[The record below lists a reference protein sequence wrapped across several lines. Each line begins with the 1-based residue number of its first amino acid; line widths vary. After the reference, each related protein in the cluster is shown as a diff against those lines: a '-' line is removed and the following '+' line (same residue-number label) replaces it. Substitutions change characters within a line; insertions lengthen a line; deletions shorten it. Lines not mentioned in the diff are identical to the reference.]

1 MEIIRRAEGK
11 RMQEITALFHR
22 FPELSLFVTIF
33 FGTLI
38 GRIHIKGFG
47 LGSVVGS
54 LIAGIVIGIFA
65 KPEFPQLLRWIF
77 FYLFLFSV
85 GYSVGPRFFGSLR
98 KEAIPQIVLA
108 ITMAVTGLATAV
120 TVASVLKFDEGISV
134 GLLSGAL
141 TQSAALGTG
150 LNAIAALPVSDEIKS
165 RLSGNAPLAD
175 AITYGFGDLG
185 LILFISCLRTDDDA
199 RESEGRRE
207 DIGGPAIK
215 RRSNRQSASCRQPLR
230 LSRLPCRKLFHSGH
244 QHRFELEERYASGR
258 LSVQRI
264 KRGDKLISLSP
275 DTRIQL
281 GDLLVIAAQRAVLAN
296 AEREIGPEFDDLE
309 TLAVPMKSVTVV
321 VTKRSVIGKTL
332 AELAAD
338 RQAARGVYLESLKRG
353 EEEMPRDMG
362 VKLERG
368 DVVRIVGSPQDVER
382 VGKSVG
388 YVEADMTKT
397 DLTFVAAG
405 IACGVLLGLL
415 TFNVNGVPLGL
426 GTAGSILVVGLVA
439 GLGAEPLSGIRF
451 NPGGG
456 TARAC
461 GHWPDRFH
469 CDRGPGCRAACSPG
483 IYGAWRRLLR
493 QHLFWRHGRDD
504 GPAAGRHGRGPM
516 DFQDEPVDGPCRR
529 NRCADLHASTE
540 CVARSQR
547 KQYRRSRLHR
557 SVRDRKYPADDLGT
571 RHGGNHAFPA
581 FMTGELVR
589 WKFAEHQC
597 PLGQFAL
604 DHLGVSRV
612 ATTRHDPAYSRR
624 TPRRLRNGNLN

>member
-1 MEIIRRAEGK
+1 
-11 RMQEITALFHR
+11 MQEIAASFHR

-38 GRIHIKGFG
+38 GGIHIKGFG

-108 ITMAVTGLATAV
+108 ITMAITGLATAV
-120 TVASVLKFDEGISV
+120 MVASVLKFDEGISV
-134 GLLSGAL
+134 GLLSGSL

-150 LNAIAALPVSDEIKS
+150 LNAVAALPVSDEVKS

-185 LILFISCLRTDDDA
+185 LILFISVFGPMMMRTNL
-199 RESEGRRE
+199 RE
-207 DIGGPAIK
+207 DAKILEAQLSGGGAAP
-215 RRSNRQSASCRQPLR
+215 SPL
-230 LSRLPCRKLFHSGH
+230 LVGSRFAFRGYRVEHPSIAGISI
-244 QHRFELEERYASGR
+244 FELEDRFAAGR
-258 LSVQRI
+258 LSVQRL
-264 KRGDKLISLSP
+264 KRGDKLLSVSP
-275 DTRIQL
+275 ETRIQF
-281 GDLLVIAAQRAVLAN
+281 GDLLVLAAQRSVLAN
-296 AEREIGPEFDDLE
+296 GEREIGPEFDDFE

-321 VTKRSVIGKTL
+321 VTKKSVIGKTL

-388 YVEADMTKT
+388 YVEADLTKT

-415 TFNVNGVPLGL
+415 TFKVNGVPLGL

-439 GLGAEPLSGIRF
+439 GWARSHYPVFGSIPEASQRVLADIGLIVFIAIVGLGAGPHAVQAYMERGGVFFASIFLGGAVVTTIPPLVGMVMGRWIFKMNPLMVLAGVTGAQTCTPALNALREASGSNIGALGYTVPYAIG
-451 NPGGG
+451 NILL
-456 TARAC
+456 TI
-461 GHWPDRFH
+461 W
-469 CDRGPGCRAACSPG
+469 GPVMVAIMHS
-483 IYGAWRRLLR
+483 LR
-493 QHLFWRHGRDD
+493 
-504 GPAAGRHGRGPM
+504 
-516 DFQDEPVDGPCRR
+516 
-529 NRCADLHASTE
+529 S
-540 CVARSQR
+540 
-547 KQYRRSRLHR
+547 
-557 SVRDRKYPADDLGT
+557 
-571 RHGGNHAFPA
+571 
-581 FMTGELVR
+581 
-589 WKFAEHQC
+589 
-597 PLGQFAL
+597 
-604 DHLGVSRV
+604 
-612 ATTRHDPAYSRR
+612 
-624 TPRRLRNGNLN
+624 

>member
-1 MEIIRRAEGK
+1 
-11 RMQEITALFHR
+11 MQEIAALFHR

-38 GRIHIKGFG
+38 GGIHIKGFG

-108 ITMAVTGLATAV
+108 ITMAITGLATAV
-120 TVASVLKFDEGISV
+120 MVASVLKFDEGISV
-134 GLLSGAL
+134 GLLSGSL

-150 LNAIAALPVSDEIKS
+150 LNAIAALPVSDEVKS

-185 LILFISCLRTDDDA
+185 LILFISVFGPMMMRTNL
-199 RESEGRRE
+199 RE
-207 DIGGPAIK
+207 DAKILEAQLSGG
-215 RRSNRQSASCRQPLR
+215 SAGPSPL
-230 LSRLPCRKLFHSGH
+230 LAGSRFAFRGYRVENPSIAGIST
-244 QHRFELEERYASGR
+244 FELEERFAAFR
-258 LSVQRI
+258 LSVQRL

-275 DTRIQL
+275 ETRIQV

-296 AEREIGPEFDDLE
+296 GEREIGPEFDDLE

-321 VTKRSVIGKTL
+321 VTKQSVIGKTL

-362 VKLERG
+362 VTLERG

-388 YVEADMTKT
+388 YVEADLTKT

-415 TFNVNGVPLGL
+415 TFKVNGVPLGL

-439 GLGAEPLSGIRF
+439 GWARSHYPVFGSIPEASQRVLADIGLIVFIAIVGLGAGPHAVQAYMERGGSFFASILFGGMVVTTIPPLVGMVMGRWIFKMNPLMVLAGVTGAQTCTPALNALREASGSNIGALGYTVPYAIG
-451 NPGGG
+451 NILL
-456 TARAC
+456 TI
-461 GHWPDRFH
+461 W
-469 CDRGPGCRAACSPG
+469 GPVMVAIMHS
-483 IYGAWRRLLR
+483 LR
-493 QHLFWRHGRDD
+493 
-504 GPAAGRHGRGPM
+504 
-516 DFQDEPVDGPCRR
+516 
-529 NRCADLHASTE
+529 S
-540 CVARSQR
+540 
-547 KQYRRSRLHR
+547 
-557 SVRDRKYPADDLGT
+557 
-571 RHGGNHAFPA
+571 
-581 FMTGELVR
+581 
-589 WKFAEHQC
+589 
-597 PLGQFAL
+597 
-604 DHLGVSRV
+604 
-612 ATTRHDPAYSRR
+612 
-624 TPRRLRNGNLN
+624 